1 MRTRS
6 FAVGTLALKL
16 IAGALAPIAAAQG
29 TDVPTI
35 TRATLANG
43 SWNTASRTVAL
54 AIATTGATP
63 TAFRTSER
71 ADMSGA
77 TWRKFSSSPS
87 ITLSSELGAKI
98 VFVQVGTSPSL
109 STTLSTTRVTQP
121 LSSTVAGD
129 FVPAP
134 TVLSNIARDT
144 IINGLPDIQ
153 SAITMPSTVRNGQSF
168 EMKVLISNFGQ
179 TSPPN
184 EPIQVYNSFV
194 TNTLQFNRVEVNFLA
209 HLRGEGCVIT
219 DTSTVECT
227 IAPLARNGAMAIHL
241 SVSVVNA
248 LTSTQTQVTHTLR
261 TRISGIRESNTT
273 NNWRDTPITIVK

>member
-1 MRTRS
+1 MASLMGFRM
-6 FAVGTLALKL
+6 AVGIAALSRV
-16 IAGALAPIAAAQG
+16 AAAQG
-29 TDVPTI
+29 TGIPTI

-43 SWNTASRTVAL
+43 SWNTASRTVTL

-87 ITLSSELGAKI
+87 VTLSSELGGKI
-98 VFVQVGTSPSL
+98 VFVQVGRSPTL
-109 STTLSTTRVTQP
+109 STTTLSTTRVTQP
-121 LSSTVAGD
+121 LSTTLVGD

-134 TVLSNIARDT
+134 TVVSNIARDT
-144 IINGLPDIQ
+144 VIHGLPDIQ
-153 SAITMPSTVRNGQSF
+153 SSITMPSTVRNGQSF
-168 EMKVLISNFGQ
+168 EMKVLISNLGQ

-194 TNTLQFNRVEVNFLA
+194 TNTIQFNRVEVNFLA

-227 IAPLARNGAMAIHL
+227 IAPLAGINGAMAIHL
-241 SVSVVNA
+241 SVSVVNG

-261 TRISGIRESNTT
+261 TRITGIRESNTT
-273 NNWRDTPITIVK
+273 NNWRDTPITIVR